1 MATSAASRLRHRRPV
16 ADPDLREDDVSTA
29 IWDALKPAFYQLEVV
44 QTTRVLPGATKPIRL
59 RHRSNDLI
67 VPACGFL
74 NKIPETRRKSDAIL
88 THHFRQWH
96 RDLSA

>member
-1 MATSAASRLRHRRPV
+1 
-16 ADPDLREDDVSTA
+16 LREDDVSTA
-29 IWDALKPAFYQLEVV
+29 IWDALKPAFYQVEVA

-67 VPACGFL
+67 VPACDFL
-74 NKIPETRRKSDAIL
+74 NKIPETRRKSDVLL